1 LWSRTT
7 KHSSNSS
14 TDQGGGKRRGSF
26 IRVKPIKEASDGRP
40 PRLPC
45 RSYKTLDPALW
56 SQRRTAAPFEPIPT
70 ETVVKRLSVLRP
82 RCAAAKV
89 LPRRNSQPERRKRHV
104 RKGDCQ
110 SKNPPQAAMTNNDS
124 AKASAMLPIKA
135 MEGKASRTACSSQWR
150 LIPYLVSR
158 YGNLIKIKRPTPWLA
173 RRAQVRYAITRRGW
187 LLYCHKTEIQTTQ
200 PRHSM

>member
-1 LWSRTT
+1 MR
-7 KHSSNSS
+7 
-14 TDQGGGKRRGSF
+14 
-26 IRVKPIKEASDGRP
+26 
-40 PRLPC
+40 C
-45 RSYKTLDPALW
+45 W

-104 RKGDCQ
+104 RQGDCQ

-124 AKASAMLPIKA
+124 AKASATLPIKA

-158 YGNLIKIKRPTPWLA
+158 YSNLIKIKRQRRSSVGTLTDTA
-173 RRAQVRYAITRRGW
+173 RVQSDICGGVTVSNEAPCSVYVRGSRVAVPP
-187 LLYCHKTEIQTTQ
+187 LYCGEHGTVPTAIPTATRSS
-200 PRHSM
+200 PR